1 MNRKVNK
8 LQSVQALRALAVI
21 IVMLLTSAT
30 TWALGTKKT
39 VTYIDK
45 SGEAQSVEAVA
56 LQGTETSLDE
66 GWYFV
71 DSDVTFSDQI
81 ILISAEKPVNLILC
95 DGATLNAPQIDGTSG
110 VFNLCIYGQRQGTG
124 KANITGAISATNS
137 LNVYGGTI
145 TAQSIESDQH
155 YVNIYGGTV
164 NAGTIT
170 AYDGITI
177 SGGTVIASD
186 NITALFYS
194 LDLLGGNVTA
204 EKLISNGSIGKADIV
219 LGGSVVKANFYYA
232 KNGSVRIKDDKT
244 YYDDNGTSYNA
255 GALTADQIQGK
266 TVRPYKYHTGT
277 CGDPTVNEGKDVIWV
292 LGDTDGNDTFET
304 LIISGTGAMA
314 SNNTSASWDNQDNIT
329 NIVIGN
335 GVTRIGDHAFR
346 ECSTLTSVTIPSSV
360 LDIGKH
366 AFEGCTGLT
375 SINIPFSVMHIEGHA
390 FEGCTGLTSINI
402 PSSVKKILY
411 SAFERCTSLTSI
423 TIPAD
428 VTVIEESA
436 FEGCTSLT
444 DVYCYANPD
453 YLLWTD
459 EYCDDFIKTPAKTT
473 VCHVAGSKLATYESK
488 WSTGSTD
495 VNVTFVG
502 DGIEP
507 NGVAYL
513 VRTVTA
519 GSGTPTDGVKAFLP
533 VDHDL
538 STGTVTLAE
547 VTGAPK
553 GLPVIYGN
561 ATEDEALPD
570 LFFLKYVADDSDA
583 DKAIQSDYADKA
595 KAMSKR
601 FVITDGEQ
609 TLAEILAGITDVP
622 ANEVLFFVLANGKF
636 NTVNVSAA
644 DLEKKAKPGL
654 LLFVLSKWEYMHMIS
669 SSDDTPVGPIG
680 TRSIGIGSDDGTATG
695 IEAVENI
702 QFSIFNFQSDS
713 WYDLQGRRL
722 SEKPTRKGLYLQNGK
737 KVVVK

>member
-1 MNRKVNK
+1 MKRKVNK

-81 ILISAEKPVNLILC
+81 TLISAENPVNLILC

-110 VFNLCIYGQRQGTG
+110 IFNLCIYGQRQGTG
-124 KANITGAISATNS
+124 KANITGDILAMNS
-137 LNVYGGTI
+137 LNIYGGTI
-145 TAQSIESDQH
+145 TAQSIESAQR

-177 SGGTVIASD
+177 SGGTVIASGK
-186 NITALFYS
+186 ITAGFYS

-204 EKLISNGSIGKADIV
+204 DDLISNGSSGKADIV
-219 LGGSVVKANFYYA
+219 LGGSVVKANFYSA

-255 GALTADQIQGK
+255 GALTADQISAIQGK
-266 TVRPYKYHTGT
+266 TVRPYKYLTGT
-277 CGDPTVNEGKDVIWV
+277 CGDPSENEGKDVIWV
-292 LGDTDGNDTFET
+292 LGDTDGNNTFET

-314 SNNTSASWDNQDNIT
+314 SYNTGAPWDNQDNIT
-329 NIVIGN
+329 NIVIGS
-335 GVTRIGDHAFR
+335 GVTSIGDYAF
-346 ECSTLTSVTIPSSV
+346 EDCTSLTSVT
-360 LDIGKH
+360 
-366 AFEGCTGLT
+366 
-375 SINIPFSVMHIEGHA
+375 IPFSVMHIGKHA
-390 FEGCTGLTSINI
+390 FDGCTGLTSINI
-402 PSSVKKILY
+402 PSSVRIIMH

-423 TIPAD
+423 TIPSSVEIID
-428 VTVIEESA
+428 GNVW
-436 FEGCTSLT
+436 FGCTNVT
-444 DVYCYANPD
+444 DVYCYANPSA
-453 YLLWTD
+453 LQWTD
-459 EYCDDFIKTPAKTT
+459 HQKDDFKSDGSTK
-473 VCHVAGSKLATYESK
+473 CHVLDAEAYT
-488 WSTGSTD
+488 TIFGST

-507 NGVAYL
+507 GDVAYL
-513 VRTVTA
+513 VRIETA
-519 GSGTPTDGVKAFLP
+519 GSGTPTDGVKTFLP
-533 VDHDL
+533 VDYDL
-538 STGTVTLAE
+538 STATVTLAE

-561 ATEDEALPD
+561 ATDGKALPN
-570 LFFLKYVADDSDA
+570 LFFVKYVAVDSDA
-583 DKAIQSDYADKA
+583 DKAIQTDYAAKA
-595 KAMSKR
+595 KAMSNR

-609 TLAEILAGITDVP
+609 TLAEILDDITDVT
-622 ANEVLFFVLANGKF
+622 ADEALFLVLTNGKF
-636 NTVNVSAA
+636 TTVSVSAD
-644 DLEKKAKPGL
+644 DLDKKAKAGL
-654 LLFVLSKWEYMHMIS
+654 LLFILTKWEYMHLGS
-669 SSDDTPVGPIG
+669 STNTNPVGPLG

-695 IEAVENI
+695 IEAVENV
-702 QFSIFNFQSDS
+702 QCPMFNVQSDS
-713 WYDLQGRRL
+713 WYDLQGRRI
-722 SEKPTRKGLYLQNGK
+722 SKPTRKGLYIRNGK
-737 KVVVK
+737 KVVM